1 MPGCRGRDVCDYAR
15 PRGRRAGGPFGNRGL
30 MRRGLRF
37 IVGTALLAVA
47 MTWPTEAGAQAPSSR
62 RVLVMPFAAGV
73 DPQASAGTG
82 AALWLGEAAAI
93 LLGESLASINVDTLT
108 RDERVAA
115 FDRLQLPMSSSLTRA
130 TTIRVAELIGATD
143 VVFGEV
149 KLGERLSVRAR
160 LVHLGTGR
168 EVPGVED
175 TGGLPDIFALFGRLA
190 SRLGGS
196 LGRTATAGAAAPSP
210 MPLEAFELYV
220 KGLVAE
226 TPPVQQRFLES
237 ALARAP
243 GDARILMDLWS
254 VYSAQ
259 GMYDQAL
266 AAANTVPS
274 TAPLARK
281 ARFAVALSLIE
292 LKRFDGA
299 FVELTALHAGGP
311 AAAVSNALGVVQ
323 LRRAAPA
330 GTSPAATYFA
340 RAAAEDPGNPN
351 YLFNLGYAQA
361 RAGNAKEALATL
373 REAVRFDAA
382 HGDAHL
388 VMSAVLAGTGRSV
401 EADREFDFAR
411 LLGTRLDLAG
421 LAPTSRVPSGLEW
434 ISTDLDV
441 SGEPRRSAAIAN
453 PAQHDQEATAA
464 FHLAQGR
471 RLVNEQRDREAANE
485 LRRAIYLAPYEDEP
499 HLLLGQVYHRAGRL
513 TEAIDEFKVAIWCRE
528 TAVARLALG
537 QALFAA
543 GEKDAAR
550 REAERALVLS
560 PGLTDARDLLKRLG
574 G

>member
-1 MPGCRGRDVCDYAR
+1 
-15 PRGRRAGGPFGNRGL
+15 

-37 IVGTALLAVA
+37 IAGAALLALA
-47 MTWPTEAGAQAPSSR
+47 LTWPAEAGAQAPSSR

-93 LLGESLASINVDTLT
+93 LLGESLASINVDALT

-160 LVHLGTGR
+160 LVHLETGR
-168 EVPGVED
+168 ELPGVED

-274 TAPLARK
+274 TSPLARK

-299 FVELTALHAGGP
+299 FVELTALHVGGS

-340 RAAAEDPGNPN
+340 RAATEDPGNPN

-388 VMSAVLAGTGRSV
+388 VMSAVLAGTGRTV
-401 EADREFDFAR
+401 EAEREFDFAQ

-421 LAPTSRVPSGLEW
+421 LSPTSRVPPGLEW
-434 ISTDLDV
+434 IGTDLDV

-471 RLVNEQRDREAANE
+471 RLVDEQRDREAANE

-543 GEKDAAR
+543 GDKDAAR

>member
-1 MPGCRGRDVCDYAR
+1 
-15 PRGRRAGGPFGNRGL
+15 
-30 MRRGLRF
+30 MRRGVRF
-37 IVGTALLAVA
+37 IAGAALLALA
-47 MTWPTEAGAQAPSSR
+47 LTWPAEAGAQAPSSR

-93 LLGESLASINVDTLT
+93 LLGESLASINVDALT

-160 LVHLGTGR
+160 LVHLETGR
-168 EVPGVED
+168 ELPGVED

-274 TAPLARK
+274 TSPLARK

-299 FVELTALHAGGP
+299 FVELTALHVGGS

-330 GTSPAATYFA
+330 GTSPAAAYFA
-340 RAAAEDPGNPN
+340 RAATEDPGNPN

-388 VMSAVLAGTGRSV
+388 VMSAVLAGTGRTV
-401 EADREFDFAR
+401 EAEREFDFAQ

-421 LAPTSRVPSGLEW
+421 LSPTSRVPPGLEW
-434 ISTDLDV
+434 IGTDLDV

-471 RLVNEQRDREAANE
+471 RLVDEQRDREAANE

-543 GEKDAAR
+543 GDKDAAR

>member
-1 MPGCRGRDVCDYAR
+1 MCDYAR
-15 PRGRRAGGPFGNRGL
+15 PRGRRAGGQFGGGSLMPSRGRL
-30 MRRGLRF
+30 LSAAA
-37 IVGTALLAVA
+37 ALTVALA
-47 MTWPTEAGAQAPSSR
+47 WPALAGAQVPASR

-73 DPQASAGTG
+73 DPQASVGTG

-93 LLGESLASINVDTLT
+93 LLGESLGSIQVDALT

-160 LVHLGTGR
+160 LVHLETGR
-168 EVPGVED
+168 ELPGVED
-175 TGGLPDIFALFGRLA
+175 TDGLPDIFALFGRVA

-196 LGRTATAGAAAPSP
+196 LGRTATAGAAAPRP

-226 TPPVQQRFLES
+226 TPPVQQRLLET

-243 GDARILMDLWS
+243 GDPRILMDLWS

-274 TAPLARK
+274 TSPLARK
-281 ARFAVALSLIE
+281 ARLAVALSLIE

-299 FVELTALHAGGP
+299 FVELTALYAAGP

-323 LRRAAPA
+323 LRRPVPA

-340 RAAAEDPGNPN
+340 RAAKEDPGNPN
-351 YLFNLGYAQA
+351 YLFNLGYAHA
-361 RAGNAKEALATL
+361 RAGNAKEALAAL

-388 VMSAVLAGTGRSV
+388 VMSAMLAGTGRAV
-401 EADREFDFAR
+401 EAEREFDVAR
-411 LLGTRLDLAG
+411 LLGTKQDLAG
-421 LAPTSRVPSGLEW
+421 LSPTSRVPPGLEW
-434 ISTDLDV
+434 ISSDLDV
-441 SGEPRRSAAIAN
+441 SGQPRRSAAIAN
-453 PAQHDQEATAA
+453 PSQHDQQTTAA

-471 RLVNEQRDREAANE
+471 RLVKEQRDREAANE

-528 TAVARLALG
+528 TSTARIALG
-537 QALFAA
+537 QALLAA

-550 REAERALVLS
+550 IEAQRALVLS
-560 PGLTDARDLLKRLG
+560 PGSADARELLKRLG